1 MTDLRTDVAHSAR
14 VYDYLLG
21 GSNNYPPD
29 RAAAEQAAAGWPALP
44 TSMRQNRLFV
54 QRVGRYLA
62 GTEGVRQFL
71 DVGSGIPTSPNLH
84 EVVGDAATVL
94 YVDNDPVVLAEGR
107 SLLATQGAT
116 NVRYLDA
123 DMRDPE
129 TILPTLAEVFDLDAP
144 IALSIVAVL
153 QFVPDQT
160 AYDVVRRLVEPLPSG
175 SFLALSMVT
184 ADHDPTVLDAANA
197 YTARGMHTT
206 VRTHEQI
213 EKFSSGLEL
222 LEPGVTLIHRWR
234 PDGPPISDTDVAMS
248 GGVARKP

>member
-107 SLLATQGAT
+107 SLLAAG
-116 NVRYLDA
+116 
-123 DMRDPE
+123 
-129 TILPTLAEVFDLDAP
+129 
-144 IALSIVAVL
+144 
-153 QFVPDQT
+153 
-160 AYDVVRRLVEPLPSG
+160 
-175 SFLALSMVT
+175 
-184 ADHDPTVLDAANA
+184 HDPTVLDAANA